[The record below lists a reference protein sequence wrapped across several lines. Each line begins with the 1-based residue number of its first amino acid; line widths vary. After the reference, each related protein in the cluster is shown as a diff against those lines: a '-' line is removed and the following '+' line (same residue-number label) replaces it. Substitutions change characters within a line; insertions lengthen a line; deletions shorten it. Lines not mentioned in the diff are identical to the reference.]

1 MCSGDMQLEGID
13 IFVTY
18 VSIVQC
24 TTIRY
29 ILIIEIL
36 WQLKSKQGDITAV
49 FLYAKIKDK
58 EQVFVKISKGFEQ
71 YKNMESE
78 G

>member
-1 MCSGDMQLEGID
+1 MP
-13 IFVTY
+13 F
-18 VSIVQC
+18 VQC
-24 TTIRY
+24 TTIRFR
-29 ILIIEIL
+29 IIIEIL
-36 WQLKSKQGDITAV
+36 LQLKSKQGDITAA

>member
-1 MCSGDMQLEGID
+1 MCLGDMQLEGID
-13 IFVTY
+13 IFDTY

-24 TTIRY
+24 ATIRY

-36 WQLKSKQGDITAV
+36 WQLKSKQGDITAA

-71 YKNMESE
+71 YKHMESE